1 MVLLL
6 AILLNHIRKEK
17 EKLLVLK
24 RAEEKIYLPIYKA
37 CCKLFL
43 F

>member
-6 AILLNHIRKEK
+6 AIILNHNRKEK

-24 RAEEKIYLPIYKA
+24 SAEEKTYLPIYKA
-37 CCKLFL
+37 CCKFL